1 MQPSLTILNHYDIQ
15 TTPEAFVLAIK
26 ALAARVQAEGHQG
39 VLGYRFF
46 CSPVQM
52 QARAVVDYAGPEAW
66 IGHHDISMEWPEMQ
80 ALHHAARLS
89 EVTFLGA
96 MTPEIQAWIDKSTL
110 RARLIT
116 GFDLAAGFQR

>member
-1 MQPSLTILNHYDIQ
+1 MQPSLTILTHYDIQ

-89 EVTFLGA
+89 AKPCGQ
-96 MTPEIQAWIDKSTL
+96 PEASL
-110 RARLIT
+110 RR
-116 GFDLAAGFQR
+116 AAGFWLWWALMF